1 MLSEQ
6 SLEDLK
12 RVRRAVNDIHTKLD
26 KTLYEKKLAAKVSY
40 KEVNPSTLVT
50 ENLRYIVEK
59 LNKLVDTETGD
70 V

>member
-40 KEVNPSTLVT
+40 HKIKPSSLITS
-50 ENLRYIVEK
+50 NLEYIVKK
-59 LNKLVDTETGD
+59 LNLLQEAGE
-70 V
+70 